1 MHEGVLTPP
10 FFKEFRGGAGIPDS
24 SYRVSHNIVSTFLLL
39 ISRPPKHLEVPSW
52 TFFNSPFRVDF
63 KTIQFVIIW

>member
-24 SYRVSHNIVSTFLLL
+24 SYDGQGFPESSNILQ
-39 ISRPPKHLEVPSW
+39 LEAPFWLSW
-52 TFFNSPFRVDF
+52 SVLNIFTLVNSEF
-63 KTIQFVIIW
+63 